1 MAANLQFKSTPLRER
16 VSKEEWDV
24 RVDLAAAYQ
33 LAAIFKWTDLIY
45 THFSARV
52 PGAEDFLV
60 NPYGLM
66 FDEITASNLVKVDPH
81 GMVLDDPTGLGYN
94 EAGFVIH
101 GCMHEAR
108 PEINCVLHTHT
119 RAGVAVSAH
128 KCGLL
133 PISQHA
139 MMVQQ
144 QVAYHDYEGIALE
157 MDERSRMAR
166 DLGKTAKAM
175 ILRNHGLLTLG
186 ETVREAFEL
195 MYYLDCACQIQIDA
209 MALDRQHRA
218 ADRREVFGDVPAPE
232 LGIAPDVGPAV
243 EGSLRVAVV
252 APELVRQLGRFK
264 SACGPDDRANADR
277 LDEHVRR
284 HRHHGLHLVPCSCM
298 DQGNGST
305 VGVAD
310 QDGIFDFQAGKNFG
324 QGKHGFVV
332 HESHAASGLLQH
344 VGLPVAV
351 AVVHERAAAEG
362 LSHVL
367 REVAPLPDRAET
379 FVQEHQHRPA
389 APLCPDPFILE
400 RAAGRRYARHG
411 RA

>member
-1 MAANLQFKSTPLRER
+1 MAANLKFKSTPVRER
-16 VSKEEWDV
+16 VSKEEWEI

-52 PGAEDFLV
+52 PGSEDFLV

-81 GMVLDDPTGLGYN
+81 GKVLDDPTGLGYN

-166 DLGKTAKAM
+166 DLGKTSKAM

-209 MALDRQHRA
+209 MAGGLHNVQLMSKEAADTAAQQFGRETRAAQQKDWPALLRLLDRK
-218 ADRREVFGDVPAPE
+218 
-232 LGIAPDVGPAV
+232 GI
-243 EGSLRVAVV
+243 RY
-252 APELVRQLGRFK
+252 
-264 SACGPDDRANADR
+264 
-277 LDEHVRR
+277 
-284 HRHHGLHLVPCSCM
+284 
-298 DQGNGST
+298 
-305 VGVAD
+305 
-310 QDGIFDFQAGKNFG
+310 QD
-324 QGKHGFVV
+324 
-332 HESHAASGLLQH
+332 
-344 VGLPVAV
+344 
-351 AVVHERAAAEG
+351 
-362 LSHVL
+362 
-367 REVAPLPDRAET
+367 
-379 FVQEHQHRPA
+379 
-389 APLCPDPFILE
+389 
-400 RAAGRRYARHG
+400 
-411 RA
+411 